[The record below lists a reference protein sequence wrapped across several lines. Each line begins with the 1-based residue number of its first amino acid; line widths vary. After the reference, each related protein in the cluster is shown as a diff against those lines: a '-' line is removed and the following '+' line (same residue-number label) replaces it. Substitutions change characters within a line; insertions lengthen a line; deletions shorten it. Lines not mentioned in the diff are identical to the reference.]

1 MRACVWASLLLCVL
15 ANVSSTPCL
24 PEEFTCARGGCV
36 SEEHVCDFR
45 ENCED
50 GSDETNCSQFV
61 RCDFEEGFCGFQ
73 LQNERHVWIR
83 GSGLSRPSSE
93 TDHRE
98 NITGNCLYIH
108 SKNGGVVTAEI
119 YSPLFQPSQTC
130 WLTFYRHIG
139 KLSGALQV
147 LIQFK
152 SSGEMQEVWFQSTSN
167 PDPHTLP
174 WIRTVVVFNSREEF
188 KVVIRG
194 LIFSSSDQHEIV
206 AIDDVS
212 FSRGCVAAVETDIK
226 VPLPTQCPASQ
237 FHCGA
242 NVCVDRVKVCDFSLE
257 CPNGEDEAKCSAQCD
272 FESDSCGWHELIQGD
287 GFEWVRDSTDGIAM
301 EYKDQTPPQDHST
314 NTSAGHFMFI
324 FKRSSRLSQQALLR
338 SPTFQQTSSDC
349 VMTFWHYNFGHSV
362 GAAEMHLVIEGSDSI
377 TVLWQTLYNQ
387 GNQWH
392 PETIQIGRQTRPFY
406 ISVAKMSLA
415 VYEGVSAL
423 DDIMFHNCSMP
434 EAVEMCPTPDHLHC
448 SRSKACVDYYQIC
461 DLIDDCGDGT
471 DEENCSPELMCDFEN
486 GLCSWTQEH
495 EEDMFDWTRIQG
507 PTPTFNTGPWKDHT
521 RANVDGHYL
530 YIESSEPQKFKDT
543 AVLVSRPFLQTP
555 RRGPESKPPCVFR
568 FHYHMFGQHVF
579 HLAVYIRTRNSG
591 RGNLLWARYG
601 DQGNFWH
608 RKTLVINSA
617 HHFQILVEGTVGDDF
632 RGDIAIDDL
641 SFLGCQPYDGELPSK
656 EPSTLAPIPTF
667 STAPPHSCPPD
678 QFVCLTTRECV
689 SLNQVCN
696 FTPDCSDSS
705 DEEHC
710 VKEYCDFEGDALCG
724 WYLSVP
730 AAPVPPHAFRW
741 QTGQGE
747 SVHQGEENHR
757 PANDHTLGSSEGWY
771 IFADSS
777 NGGYGHSTDLLTAPI
792 KITGPQCT
800 LVFWYH
806 MSGFTVG
813 TLQVFI
819 KSRTVSHEVW
829 SQTGN
834 QGNSWMRAEVFIGI
848 RHNIQVGFR
857 AKRGISYMGD
867 VVVDDVVFVD
877 CAPPI
882 TSDLPCGINEF
893 ICANGHCISEDNLC
907 DFIDHCGDGSDE
919 NHYICKGFSG
929 RCNFEFDICS
939 WRQSQDDDFD
949 WLIKQGNMDTHGI
962 GPSTDHTLRNP
973 SGHYLYLEGSFPQAT
988 GHIARIVG
996 PHFRHC
1002 SRECK
1007 MFFYVHMS
1015 GDGIGTLNVYLSTNS
1030 NRSLL
1035 LSLTGNQGNYWRRQ
1049 ELHISSADNFRIMF
1063 EGKVGHNTRVHICLD
1078 DITFTSGCILR
1089 STFQTDADPR
1099 LLSGSC
1105 PVGSLPC
1112 NNGNCYK
1119 QEQKCDFIHDCGDG
1133 TDELDCGT
1141 SCSFEHGL
1149 CGWKSS
1155 LAGTFSW
1162 AHGVGSIHM
1171 TRPPHDHTLK
1181 NESGHFVYLAATPVG
1196 LKGDKAHMRS
1206 SVWKESSAT
1215 CKLTFWYYI
1224 SEKATGI
1231 IRLFIKTENELREV
1245 WTERQVQREWRRAE
1259 VSLKSLRNFNLI
1271 FEAVRTQDVS
1281 GGAALDDL
1289 QFVDCAPRAVDPGSC
1304 PAVTDFV
1311 CNNGDCIEYHLECD
1325 GKADCSDES
1334 DEIDCI
1340 NVPGACNF
1348 DMPSGHWQETCQ
1360 LSQDPYDDFDW
1371 DIGYGRMHNGT
1382 GPSADHSPNGRGGYL
1397 YVNSSAQRNGDIARL
1412 ISQLEFPASVG
1423 ICHLRFWFHMYGSS
1437 RVGALKVYT
1446 VGRSGTPL
1454 LMWATCGNHGDSWHY
1469 ANVILSNVS
1478 PFRVIV
1484 QAEVGADQW
1493 TDIAVDDISFTRQ
1506 CLVGGPVTSIPQTC
1520 HKEHFQCLLLFECI
1534 PVSWQCDGEVDCLDS
1549 SDEEMCASVVPGTMP
1564 PQTGCETGE
1573 YRCMNNSC
1581 IPALLRCDMVF
1592 DCPDGED
1599 EYGCPVKNCDDGE
1612 LVCEATADCVSYQS
1626 RCDNTVDCPP
1636 FNSDESSCYECPIG
1650 YCLSGGTCAVQA
1662 NGPVCTCPS
1671 QWTGNRCHIKE
1682 KPFLTTASTT
1692 PVIPDSKLGNQI
1704 AVSVGLSV
1712 ALILVVIATGA
1723 VLFYLFQRRHLLKDS
1738 SLIDNEELDCSTSDS
1753 QKKLPSPDVTAKWP
1767 VHPQLNISVYPWRED
1782 PEVSSSKK
1790 SKLSF
1795 SNPLYKCSNSSEA

>member
-1 MRACVWASLLLCVL
+1 MRASFLLCFL
-15 ANVSSTPCL
+15 ASVSSTPCL
-24 PEEFTCARGGCV
+24 PEEFSCARGGCV

-45 ENCED
+45 ENCAD
-50 GSDETNCSQFV
+50 GSDETNCSEFV

-73 LQNERHVWIR
+73 LKNEHHIWIR
-83 GSGLSRPSSE
+83 GSGLSNPSTE

-98 NITGNCLYIH
+98 NVTGHCLYIH
-108 SKNGGVVTAEI
+108 SKIGVGVTAEI

-139 KLSGALQV
+139 MLAGALQV
-147 LIQFK
+147 LIHFK
-152 SSGEMQEVWFQSTSN
+152 SSGEMQEVWFQSNFN

-174 WIRTVVVFNSREEF
+174 WMRTVVVLNSGEEF

-194 LIFSSSDQHEIV
+194 LIFNSSDPYEVV

-212 FSRGCVAAVETDIK
+212 FSRGCVVAVETDIK
-226 VPLPTQCPASQ
+226 TPIPTQCLRSQ

-242 NVCVDRVKVCDFSLE
+242 DVCVDGVKVCDFSLD

-272 FESDSCGWHELIQGD
+272 FESDSCGWYELVQGD
-287 GFEWVRDSTDGIAM
+287 GFEWVRGSANGVAID
-301 EYKDQTPPQDHST
+301 YPDQTPPQDHST

-324 FKRSSRLSQQALLR
+324 FKRSSMFSQQALLR

-349 VMTFWHYNFGHSV
+349 FMTFWHYNSGHSV
-362 GAAEMHLVIEGSDSI
+362 GAAEMHLVIEGLDSSTI
-377 TVLWQTLYNQ
+377 LWQTLYNQ

-392 PETIQIGRQTRPFY
+392 PVIIQIGRQTRPFH
-406 ISVAKMSLA
+406 ISVAKLSLG

-423 DDIMFHNCSMP
+423 DDIMFHNCSLP
-434 EAVEMCPTPDHLHC
+434 EAVEMCPTPNHLHC
-448 SRSKACVDYYQIC
+448 SRSKACVDYYHIC

-471 DEENCSPELMCDFEN
+471 DEENCSPELMCDFEE

-521 RANVDGHYL
+521 RANAEGHFL
-530 YIESSEPQKFKDT
+530 YIESSDPQKFKDT
-543 AVLVSRPFLQTP
+543 AVLISRPFLQTP
-555 RRGPESKPPCVFR
+555 RRGPESKPPCAFR

-579 HLAVYIRTRNSG
+579 RLAVYMRTRNSG
-591 RGNLLWARYG
+591 RGNLLWVRYG

-608 RKTLVINSA
+608 RKTLLINSA

-641 SFLGCQPYDGELPSK
+641 SFIGCQPYDGELPSK
-656 EPSTLAPIPTF
+656 EPSTFAPIPT
-667 STAPPHSCPPD
+667 SSAAPPHSCPPD
-678 QFVCLTTRECV
+678 QFVCSTTRECV
-689 SLNQVCN
+689 SLSQVCN
-696 FTPDCSDSS
+696 FKPDCSDSS

-730 AAPVPPHAFRW
+730 ATPVPPHSFCW

-747 SVHQGEENHR
+747 SIHHGEQNHR
-757 PANDHTLGSSEGWY
+757 PVNDHTLGSSVGWY

-777 NGGYGHSTDLLTAPI
+777 NGGYGHTTDLLTAPI

-819 KSRTVSHEVW
+819 KSSSVTHEVW
-829 SQTGN
+829 SQSGN
-834 QGNSWMRAEVFIGI
+834 QGNSWRRGEVFIGI
-848 RHNIQVGFR
+848 RHNIQVGLR

-867 VVVDDVVFVD
+867 VVVDDVAFVD

-882 TSDLPCGINEF
+882 TSDLPCRNNEF

-929 RCNFEFDICS
+929 RCNFEFDLCS

-949 WLIKQGNMDTHGI
+949 WMIKPGNMHTHGT

-973 SGHYLYLEGSFPQAT
+973 LGHYLYLDGSFPQT
-988 GHIARIVG
+988 IGHTAQIVG
-996 PHFRHC
+996 PLFRYC
-1002 SRECK
+1002 SRDCK
-1007 MFFYVHMS
+1007 MVFYVHMS
-1015 GDGIGTLNVYLSTNS
+1015 GDGIGTLNVYMSTNI

-1035 LSLTGNQGNYWRRQ
+1035 LNLTGNQGNYWSRQ
-1049 ELHISSADNFRIMF
+1049 ELPLSSTDNFRIMF

-1078 DITFTSGCILR
+1078 DITFSSGCVLGNKFETD
-1089 STFQTDADPR
+1089 STPR
-1099 LLSGSC
+1099 LLPGSC
-1105 PVGSLPC
+1105 PPGSLQC

-1119 QEQKCDFIHDCGDG
+1119 REQKCDFTDDCGDE

-1141 SCSFEHGL
+1141 SCSFEQGH
-1149 CGWKSS
+1149 CGWKNSM
-1155 LAGTFSW
+1155 ADTFSW

-1171 TRPPHDHTLK
+1171 IRPPHDHTLK

-1206 SVWKESSAT
+1206 SVWKESSAI

-1245 WTERQVQREWRRAE
+1245 WTERQMQREWRRVE
-1259 VSLKSLRNFNLI
+1259 VSLKSLRNFMLI

-1289 QFVDCAPRAVDPGSC
+1289 QFIDCAPRAVHPGSC
-1304 PAVTDFV
+1304 PAETDFV

-1334 DEIDCI
+1334 DEIDCLH
-1340 NVPGACNF
+1340 VPGACNF
-1348 DMPSGHWQETCQ
+1348 DMPSGLWQETCQ
-1360 LSQDPYDDFDW
+1360 LSQDPDDDFDW
-1371 DIGYGRMHNGT
+1371 DIGYGRMRNGT
-1382 GPSADHSPNGRGGYL
+1382 GPSADNSPDGGGGYL
-1397 YVNSSAQRNGDIARL
+1397 YVNSRAQTEGDISRF
-1412 ISQLEFPASVG
+1412 ISLLDFPASVG
-1423 ICHLRFWFHMYGSS
+1423 ICHLRFWFYMYGSQNM
-1437 RVGALKVYT
+1437 GTLKVYT
-1446 VGRSGTPL
+1446 MGHSGTPL
-1454 LMWATCGNHGDSWHY
+1454 LMWASCGNHGDSWHY
-1469 ANVILSNVS
+1469 ANVILSNAS

-1484 QAEVGADQW
+1484 QAEVGPDQW

-1506 CLVGGPVTSIPQTC
+1506 CLVGGPVTPIPQTC
-1520 HKEHFQCLLLFECI
+1520 HRDHFQCLYLFECI
-1534 PVSWQCDGEVDCLDS
+1534 PLSWHCDGEVDCLDS
-1549 SDEEMCASVVPGTMP
+1549 SDEKMCASVVPGTMP
-1564 PQTGCETGE
+1564 PQTGCATGE
-1573 YRCMNNSC
+1573 YHCMNNSC
-1581 IPALLRCDMVF
+1581 IPALLRCDTVL

-1599 EYGCPVKNCDDGE
+1599 EYGCPDKICDDGE
-1612 LVCEATADCVSYQS
+1612 LVCEATADCVAYLS
-1626 RCDNTVDCPP
+1626 RCDDIVDCPP
-1636 FNSDESSCYECPIG
+1636 FNPDESSCYECPIG
-1650 YCLSGGTCAVQA
+1650 YCLNGGRCSVKE
-1662 NGPVCTCPS
+1662 NGPVCICPS

-1692 PVIPDSKLGNQI
+1692 PVIPDSKLSNWI

-1712 ALILVVIATGA
+1712 ALILVGIATG
-1723 VLFYLFQRRHLLKDS
+1723 VILFLLFQRRHSLKDS
-1738 SLIDNEELDCSTSDS
+1738 SLIDNEELDCSAFDL
-1753 QKKLPSPDVTAKWP
+1753 QKKPPSLDVRPRWP

-1782 PEVSSSKK
+1782 PKVSNSKE